1 MVELRIA
8 DLGWETG
15 RSVVQLRMFQ
25 YLRSQETA
33 ARGKREL
40 RKGNNPDYS

>member
-1 MVELRIA
+1 MVELRIV

-15 RSVVQLRMFQ
+15 RSAVQLRMSQ
-25 YLRSQETA
+25 YHRFQETA